1 MAELLSNLSNAL
13 ADTVAA
19 AGGSTVRVSARRRL
33 PATGIVWSADG
44 LIVTSHHVVERDE
57 DITVGLPDGR
67 DVRATLVGRDPTT
80 DLALLR
86 ADATGLRPAQWAE
99 PSSLRVGHLV
109 VALGRTGHTVQATL
123 GIVSALGSGWRTAIG
138 GQIDRYLQTDVVM
151 YPGFSGGPLVG
162 AGGEF
167 IGLNSS
173 ALAPGL
179 SLALPVTTIRRVVEV
194 LSAHGHVPRAYL
206 GIGTQPVRLPTALQQ
221 SLGQETGLLIV
232 GVEAGSPAEA
242 GGLVLG
248 DTIIAV
254 EGHAVRHHDDL
265 LARLTAD
272 RIGKPV
278 ALRIVRGGNVQ
289 DASVTLGER
298 K

>member
-19 AGGSTVRVSARRRL
+19 AGESTVRVSARRRL

-80 DLALLR
+80 DLALLH
-86 ADATGLRPAQWAE
+86 AEATGLKPAQWAE

-109 VALGRTGHTVQATL
+109 VALGRTGHTVQAVL

-167 IGLNSS
+167 VGLNSS
-173 ALAPGL
+173 ALAPGI
-179 SLALPVTTIRRVVEV
+179 SLALPVTTIHRVVEV

-206 GIGTQPVRLPTALQQ
+206 GIGTQPVRLPAALQQ

-248 DTIIAV
+248 DTIVAV
-254 EGHAVRHHDDL
+254 EGYAVRHHDDL
-265 LARLTAD
+265 LSRLTAD

>member
-1 MAELLSNLSNAL
+1 MTNLLSDLSNAL

-19 AGGSTVRVSARRRL
+19 AGESTVRVAARRRL

-44 LIVTSHHVVERDE
+44 LVVTSHHVVERDE

-86 ADATGLRPAQWAE
+86 AEATGLKPALWAE
-99 PSSLRVGHLV
+99 PSGLRVGHLV
-109 VALGRTGHTVQATL
+109 LALGRTGHTVQAVL
-123 GIVSALGSGWRTAIG
+123 GIVSALGAGWRTPIG
-138 GQIDRYLQTDVVM
+138 GHIDRYLQTDVVM
-151 YPGFSGGPLVG
+151 YPGFSGGPLVS

-173 ALAPGL
+173 ALAPGI

-194 LSAHGHVPRAYL
+194 LSAHGHVPRGYL
-206 GIGTQPVRLPTALQQ
+206 GIGTQPVRLPAALQQ
-221 SLGQETGLLIV
+221 ALGQETGLLIV

-248 DTIIAV
+248 DTIVAV

-265 LARLTAD
+265 LSRLTAD
-272 RIGKPV
+272 RIGKPI
-278 ALRIVRGGNVQ
+278 ALRILRGGQVQ